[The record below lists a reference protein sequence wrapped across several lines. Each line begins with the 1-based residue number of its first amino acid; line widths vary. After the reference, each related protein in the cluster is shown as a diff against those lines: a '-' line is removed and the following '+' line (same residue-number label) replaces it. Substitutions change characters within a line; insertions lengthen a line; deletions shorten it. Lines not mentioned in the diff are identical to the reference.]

1 MDGLERRV
9 KGCRSLAVAAAVL
22 AAVFAA
28 PPAHAQGYFG
38 QNQVQYDRFDWRVLE
53 TEHFLIYYYPEERE
67 ASLDAA
73 RMAERA
79 YARLSRVL
87 DHQFREKKPIMLF
100 SSRTDFGQNN
110 VTGDLGEG
118 TGGVT
123 EALRHRMLLNFTGD
137 FRSFEHVLTH
147 EMVHAFQYDIF
158 ARGRAGNGLQTLAQ
172 NYPPLWFAEGMA
184 EYLSLGPSTPL
195 TNTWLRD
202 AALNGKLPTVKQM
215 TEYPERFFPYRF
227 GHAFWTY
234 VGQRWGDEAIGQI
247 MNAVPSVGVERAFK
261 RELGLSLEDLGDE
274 WREAMQTT
282 HLPQIASLER
292 PRRFAQPLL
301 TSRRSGGEIFLAPS
315 LSSDGRYI
323 AFLSNGSIARGE
335 VFIDLWLG
343 DAETGKR
350 IKRLV
355 RSTFDPNFEELR
367 LLYSQSAFSPDGKYL
382 AFTAQREG
390 RDVLYLLDV
399 KSRKE
404 RRLDLKLEGITGP
417 SWSPDGR
424 RLVFSGSRGGIT
436 DLYVVDADGKNFRRL
451 TDDVYGDLQP
461 QWSPDGRRIAFAS
474 DRGEGADLSLLRFP
488 HWRIAVLDV
497 DAGTVEVL
505 PDQKG
510 LSTNPQWAPDGKSLA
525 FVSDRT
531 GIANVFLY
539 DFDSREHY
547 QLTNVVGAISALTE
561 YSPSISWARG
571 ADRLAFTYY
580 DNGDYTIW
588 QVSNPRSLKKGAY
601 REPAAPVVANA
612 DAVSTVSVPSTALPK
627 AAAPDPQV
635 SVPHIPLRDSSRTR
649 ASFYRSP
656 TGEIRESETLPASGD
671 GASRPAV
678 TIAALLDSAELALPD
693 TTKFTDYA
701 YRIRFQPDYVARP
714 SIGYAPDNYG
724 RNVFGGTTIILSD
737 MLGNHR
743 LAIAGEV
750 NGRLSEAQ
758 AYLGYMNLGRRLQY
772 MGGFS
777 QFPYYFLSN
786 DSLLPPESD
795 PAVRVEKQEI
805 TIYVARQFFG
815 TTSYPLN
822 RFTRFEIGGGFN
834 NIGRQRIFIWRQV
847 INLTSATAFQPDSV
861 RKDPSLN
868 YAEAH
873 LAYVSDNT
881 LFGGTGPIFGRR
893 YRFQVSPVVGGLN
906 WVEYL
911 ADYRRYDAIIFSY
924 LTLATRLYSSVS
936 IGPDETQFMKYI
948 ARPDF
953 VRGYDRNNLLFLSCP
968 LIGASSVN
976 CSAVQLLG
984 SRVAVAN
991 AELRFPLVR
1000 RFELGLVPVALP
1012 PLDGLFFYDA
1022 GMAWAKGQSVYAK
1035 RPATYDA
1042 NTQRFPLRSYGF
1054 GLRLNLFNYAIL
1066 RWDYAVPLDQP
1077 GAKRGFWTW
1086 SLWPSF

>member
-1 MDGLERRV
+1 M
-9 KGCRSLAVAAAVL
+9 KSCTSLAIAATMLAVSGVAR
-22 AAVFAA
+22 
-28 PPAHAQGYFG
+28 PARAQAYFG
-38 QNQVQYDRFDWRVLE
+38 QNQVQYHQLDWHVLE
-53 TEHFLIYYYPEERE
+53 TEHFLIYYYPDERP
-67 ASLDAA
+67 ASVDAA

-79 YARLSRVL
+79 YARLSRIL
-87 DHQFREKKPIMLF
+87 DHQFREKKPVMLF

-123 EALRHRMLLNFTGD
+123 EPLRHRMLLNFTGD
-137 FRSFEHVLTH
+137 YRSFEHVLTH

-158 ARGRAGNGLQTLAQ
+158 ARGKAGTGLQNLAQ
-172 NYPPLWFAEGMA
+172 NFPPLWFAEGMA
-184 EYLSLGPSTPL
+184 EYLSLGPNHPE
-195 TNTWLRD
+195 TNAWIRD
-202 AALNGKLPTVKQM
+202 AALNGKLPTIKQL
-215 TEYPERFFPYRF
+215 TDQPDKYFPYRF

-261 RELGLSLEDLGDE
+261 RELGMSLDDLGDE
-274 WREAMQTT
+274 WREALQTT
-282 HLPQIASLER
+282 HLPQTATLER
-292 PRRFAQPLL
+292 PRKFAQPML

-315 LSSDGRYI
+315 LSSNGKYV
-323 AFLSNGSIARGE
+323 AFLSNGSFARGE

-355 RSTFDPNFEELR
+355 KSTFDPNFEELR
-367 LLYSQSAFSPDGKYL
+367 LLYSQSSFSPDGKYL

-399 KSRKE
+399 KSRKTV
-404 RRLDLKLEGITGP
+404 RRFDLNLDAVTGP
-417 SWSPDGR
+417 SWSPDGK
-424 RLVFSGSRGGIT
+424 RLVFSGSKGGTT
-436 DLYVVDADGKNFRRL
+436 DLYVVDADEKNFRRL
-451 TDDVYGDLQP
+451 TNDVYGDLQP
-461 QWSPDGRRIAFAS
+461 QWSPDGHTIAFAS
-474 DRGEGADLSLLRFP
+474 DRGEGANVALLRFP
-488 HWRIAVLDV
+488 HWRIALLDL
-497 DAGTVEVL
+497 DDLSIQVL
-505 PDQKG
+505 PNQAG
-510 LSTNPQWAPDGKSLA
+510 LNTNPQWAPDGKSVA

-531 GIANVFLY
+531 GIENVFLY
-539 DFDSREHY
+539 DFITHEHY
-547 QLTNVVGAISALTE
+547 QLTNVVGAVSALTE

-571 ADRLAFTYY
+571 ADRLAFNYY

-588 QVSNPRSLKKGAY
+588 QVSNPRSLKKTPY
-601 REPAAPVVANA
+601 REPSTLAALPSAALAANEVA
-612 DAVSTVSVPSTALPK
+612 STEFPSTPTADRR
-627 AAAPDPQV
+627 AA
-635 SVPHIPLRDSSRTR
+635 T
-649 ASFYRSP
+649 
-656 TGEIRESETLPASGD
+656 T
-671 GASRPAV
+671 PAV

-693 TTKFTDYA
+693 TSKFSDYK
-701 YRIRFQPDYVARP
+701 YHIRFQPDYVARP

-743 LAIAGEV
+743 VAIAGEV

-758 AYLGYMNLGRRLQY
+758 MYFGYANLGHRMQHN
-772 MGGFS
+772 GAFS

-786 DSLLPPESD
+786 DSLFNSTTSG
-795 PAVRVEKQEI
+795 VQTEKQEI
-805 TIYVARQFFG
+805 TIYVARQLLG

-822 RFTRFEIGGGFN
+822 RFTRLEIGGGLN
-834 NIGRQRIFIWRQV
+834 NIARQRIFLWRNILNQ
-847 INLTSATAFQPDSV
+847 TSATEFQSDSI

-868 YAEAH
+868 FAEAH

-881 LFGGTGPIFGRR
+881 LFGYTGPIYGRR
-893 YRFQVSPVVGGLN
+893 YRFQVSPVMGGLN

-911 ADYRRYDAIIFSY
+911 GDYRRYDAIIFNY
-924 LTLATRLYSSVS
+924 LTLATRLYSSIS
-936 IGPDETQFMKYI
+936 IGPDETQFMKYV

-953 VRGYDRNNLLFLSCP
+953 VRGYDRNNVLFLTCP
-968 LIGASSVN
+968 IVGASSVN

-1000 RFELGLVPVALP
+1000 RFELGLLPIALP

-1022 GMAWAKGQSVYAK
+1022 GMAWSKNQTVYGG
-1035 RPATYDA
+1035 RPDNYDG
-1042 NTQRFPLRSYGF
+1042 NKQRYPLRSYGF

-1066 RWDYAVPLDQP
+1066 RWDYAVPLDQL
-1077 GAKRGFWTW
+1077 GGKRGFWTW

>member
-1 MDGLERRV
+1 V
-9 KGCRSLAVAAAVL
+9 KSRGKSGLAVVGAVL
-22 AAVFAA
+22 AAMFAA
-28 PPAHAQGYFG
+28 APVGAQSYFG
-38 QNQVQYDRFDWRVLE
+38 QNQVQYDPFDWHVVE

-67 ASLDAA
+67 ASNDAA

-79 YARLSRVL
+79 YARLSRIL

-110 VTGDLGEG
+110 ITGDLGEG

-137 FRSFEHVLTH
+137 YRSFEHVLAH

-158 ARGRAGNGLQTLAQ
+158 ARGKAGSGLQNLAQ
-172 NYPPLWFAEGMA
+172 NWPPLWYAEGMA

-195 TNTWLRD
+195 TDAWLRD

-215 TEYPERFFPYRF
+215 TEYPDRYFPYRF
-227 GHAFWTY
+227 GHAFWAY
-234 VGQRWGDEAIGQI
+234 IGQRWGDEAIGQI
-247 MNAVPSVGVERAFK
+247 MNAVPSVGVERAFR
-261 RELGLSLEDLGDE
+261 RELGVSLEDIGDE
-274 WREAMQTT
+274 WREAMQTK

-292 PRRFAQPLL
+292 PRKFAQALL

-315 LSSDGRYI
+315 LSPDGKYI
-323 AFLSNGSIARGE
+323 AFLSNGSFARGE

-355 RSTFDPNFEELR
+355 KSTFDPNFEELR

-399 KSRKE
+399 RSRNRTE
-404 RRLDLKLEGITGP
+404 HRFDLKLEGITGP
-417 SWSPDGR
+417 SWSPDGK
-424 RLVFSGSRGGIT
+424 RLVFSGSKGGVT
-436 DLYVVDADGKNFRRL
+436 DLYVVDTDGQNFRRL
-451 TDDVYGDLQP
+451 TEDRYGDLQP
-461 QWSPDGRRIAFAS
+461 QWSPDGRTIAFAT
-474 DRGEGADLSLLRFP
+474 DRGEGASLALLRFP
-488 HWRIAVLDV
+488 HWRIALLDAVTGAV
-497 DAGTVEVL
+497 DVL
-505 PDQKG
+505 PAQAG
-510 LSTNPQWAPDGKSLA
+510 LNTNPQWAPDGKSLA

-531 GIANVFLY
+531 GIANIFLY
-539 DFDSREHY
+539 DVDTKEHY
-547 QLTNVVGAISALTE
+547 QLTNVAGAISAITE

-588 QVSNPRSLKKGAY
+588 QISNPRGLKKTPY
-601 REPAAPVVANA
+601 REPARAVVARV
-612 DAVSTVSVPSTALPK
+612 DALPNETFLQDSS
-627 AAAPDPQV
+627 AAA
-635 SVPHIPLRDSSRTR
+635 T
-649 ASFYRSP
+649 SFYRSSS
-656 TGEIRESETLPASGD
+656 GEIR
-671 GASRPAV
+671 ASRTPPLDSGGTTRPAI

-693 TTKFTDYA
+693 TSKFNHYP
-701 YRIRFQPDYVARP
+701 YKIRFQPDYVARP

-750 NGRLSEAQ
+750 NGRMSEAQ
-758 AYLGYMNLGRRLQY
+758 LYFGYMNLGKRLQHN
-772 MGGFS
+772 GGFS
-777 QFPYYFLSN
+777 QFPYYFLS
-786 DSLLPPESD
+786 DDKLIDD
-795 PAVRVEKQEI
+795 PDQVDADYQIEHQEI
-805 TIYVARQFFG
+805 TTYIARQLFA

-822 RFTRFEIGGGFN
+822 RFTRLEMGGGLN
-834 NIGRQRIFIWRQV
+834 NIGRRRLSISRGVFQ
-847 INLTSATAFQPDSV
+847 LKSATQFQLDSTA
-861 RKDPSLN
+861 KDKTLN
-868 YAEAH
+868 YVEAH
-873 LAYVSDNT
+873 VAYVSDNT

-893 YRFQVSPVVGGLN
+893 YRFQVTPVMGGLN

-911 ADYRRYDAIIFSY
+911 ADYRRYDAIIFNY
-924 LTLATRLYSSVS
+924 LTFATRLYSSVS

-953 VRGYDRNNLLFLSCP
+953 VRGYDRNNALFLSCP
-968 LIGASSVN
+968 VIGASSVN
-976 CSAVQLLG
+976 CSATQLLG

-991 AELRFPLVR
+991 AELRFPLIR
-1000 RFELGLVPVALP
+1000 RVELGLLPMALP
-1012 PLDGLFFYDA
+1012 PLDGLFFFDA
-1022 GMAWAKGQSVYAK
+1022 GMAWSKDQTVFAA
-1035 RPATYDA
+1035 RPAAYDA
-1042 NTQRFPLRSYGF
+1042 TTMRYPLRSYGF

-1066 RWDYAVPLDQP
+1066 RWDYAVPLD
-1077 GAKRGFWTW
+1077 GLGGKRGFWTW